1 MDSTLKRRKKRAFLR
16 RFNMES
22 TWCVCR
28 EDTHKENT
36 SSNKTE
42 GLKHKY
48 VYLGNWYVQV
58 FIRDSYTQTKSSKK

>member
-28 EDTHKENT
+28 EDTHKENA